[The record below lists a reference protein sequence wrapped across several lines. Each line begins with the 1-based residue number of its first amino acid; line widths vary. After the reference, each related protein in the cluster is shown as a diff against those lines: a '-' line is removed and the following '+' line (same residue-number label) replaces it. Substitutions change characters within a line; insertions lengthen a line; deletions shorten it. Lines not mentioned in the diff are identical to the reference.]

1 MYLRG
6 LITKSFKNYSFAHL
20 HNLWLISV
28 PAERVRWAASLQ
40 GL

>member
-20 HNLWLISV
+20 HN
-28 PAERVRWAASLQ
+28 E
-40 GL
+40 